1 MWENPKRVQ
10 QAIKRFKRE
19 IVEIEAAIYAPGQDD
34 PVLVAGMLERKRDDV
49 VRSVVLQL
57 HTSIEDLL
65 TSLILYCALGITDKK
80 LKHRL
85 SSERGKAFR
94 RMLYDRESLGFDM
107 KLNFAVGL
115 GLLTPSG
122 RKQLMELNTM
132 RNKCSHN
139 WILNQVVRRGKR
151 PKQLKPPLLLF
162 RGKDLHK
169 VATLKDLISEFSVSL
184 RRGPPCLSGKGC
196 EDIGV

>member
-10 QAIKRFKRE
+10 RAIKRLNKE
-19 IVEIEAAIYAPGQDD
+19 IAEIEDAIYSPGEDN
-34 PVLVAGMLERKRDDV
+34 PILMAGMLERKRDDI
-49 VRSVVLQL
+49 VRSAVLQL

-115 GLLTPSG
+115 GLISSAA
-122 RKQLMELNTM
+122 RKQLMELNAM

-139 WILNQVVRRGKR
+139 WILNRAVRRGRR
-151 PKQLKPPLLLF
+151 PKQLKPPLLNF

-169 VATLKDLISEFSVSL
+169 VAVLKDFISEFSAGYFRLYAKWVQ
-184 RRGPPCLSGKGC
+184 
-196 EDIGV
+196 

>member
-10 QAIKRFKRE
+10 QAIKRFNK
-19 IVEIEAAIYAPGQDD
+19 EIEEIETAIYAPGQDD
-34 PVLVAGMLERKRDDV
+34 PMLVAGMLERKRDDI
-49 VRSVVLQL
+49 VRSTVLQL
-57 HTSIEDLL
+57 HTSIEDML
-65 TSLILYCALGITDKK
+65 TQLILYCALGITDKK

-107 KLNFAVGL
+107 KLNFAVGF

-122 RKQLMELNTM
+122 HKQLMELNTV

-169 VATLKDLISEFSVSL
+169 VAALKDLISEFSLVYL
-184 RRGPPCLSGKGC
+184 RLYAKW
-196 EDIGV
+196 VQ